1 MRISIIG
8 CGQLSRML
16 ASAGWTMGIE
26 FSFLADQGESTRCI
40 DGLGDVV
47 TIADGISAEEM
58 YQALGKPDV
67 ITIEREAVDVALM
80 REFQNFCPVYPDPDV
95 AWKIQNRHRE
105 KTLVHE
111 SGIATSPWVRIQDEE
126 PLAKAVEA
134 IGGLP
139 VVVKSTED
147 GYDGHNQWVI
157 DSADQIEAFE
167 EDRKLI
173 LKGESQHKHALF
185 EWIVE
190 KKIPFE
196 REISVIGARN
206 VDGSIVSY
214 IPGENVHKN
223 GILHSSIVP
232 APELSETLRDK
243 ASHYISTLLE
253 KTEYVGV
260 LAVECFVIGD
270 DLIVNELAPRVHNS
284 GHWTMNGADTSQF
297 ENHIRAIANF
307 ALGRTNHHGVVGMYN
322 LLGKTLSDDTTP
334 PTELIQSEHYL
345 HWYGKTSRP
354 GRKVGHVN
362 ARAETQEEMAA
373 KLEHIRKAWIDSCFR

>member
-16 ASAGWTMGIE
+16 ALSGWNIGID
-26 FSFLADQGESTRCI
+26 FSFLADQGESTACI
-40 DGLGDVV
+40 SGLGDVV
-47 TIADGISAEEM
+47 TIADGMSAQEM
-58 YQALGKPDV
+58 YQALGQPDA
-67 ITIEREAVDVALM
+67 ITIEREAVHVALM
-80 REFQNFCPVYPDPDV
+80 KELKNFCPVYPDPDV
-95 AWKIQNRHRE
+95 VWKIQNRHRE
-105 KTLVHE
+105 KTLVKE
-111 SGIATSPWVRIQDEE
+111 SGLATSPWARIQDKES
-126 PLAKAVEA
+126 LADAIET

-157 DSADQIEAFE
+157 DSADQIAAFE

-214 IPGENVHKN
+214 IPGENVHQS
-223 GILHSSIVP
+223 GILHTSIVP
-232 APELSETLRDK
+232 APKLSDVIRAK
-243 ASHYISTLLE
+243 AESYIATLLKE
-253 KTEYVGV
+253 TGYVGV
-260 LAVECFVIGD
+260 LAIECFVLGD

-284 GHWTMNGADTSQF
+284 GHWTMDGADTSQF
-297 ENHIRAIANF
+297 ENHVRAIANLS
-307 ALGRTNHHGVVGMYN
+307 LGSTKHYGVAGMYN

-334 PTELIQSEHYL
+334 PTELVQPECFL
-345 HWYGKTSRP
+345 HWYGKTSRL
-354 GRKVGHVN
+354 GRKIGHVN
-362 ARAETQEEMAA
+362 VLASSHEELDER
-373 KLEHIRKAWIDSCFR
+373 LESVRQKWLR

>member
-16 ASAGWTMGIE
+16 ALSGWNMGID
-26 FSFLADQGESTRCI
+26 FSFLADKGESTACI
-40 DGLGDVV
+40 SGLGDVV
-47 TIADGISAEEM
+47 IITEGMSALEM
-58 YQALGKPDV
+58 YQALGRPDA

-80 REFQNFCPVYPDPDV
+80 KELKNFCPVFPDPDIV
-95 AWKIQNRHRE
+95 WKIQNRHRE
-105 KTLVHE
+105 KTLVKE
-111 SGIATSPWVRIQDEE
+111 SGLETSPWVRIQDEE
-126 PLAKAVEA
+126 PLAEAIEA

-157 DSADQIEAFE
+157 DSADHIAAFE
-167 EDRKLI
+167 DDRKLI
-173 LKGESQHKHALF
+173 LKGESQHKHAQF

-214 IPGENVHKN
+214 IPGENVHKG

-232 APELSETLRDK
+232 APHLSDVIKTK
-243 ASHYISTLLE
+243 AEHYISALLK
-253 KTEYVGV
+253 KTGYVGV
-260 LAVECFVIGD
+260 LAVECFVLGD
-270 DLIVNELAPRVHNS
+270 ELIVNELAPRVHNS
-284 GHWTMNGADTSQF
+284 GHWSMNGADTSQF
-297 ENHIRAIANF
+297 ENHVRAIANLP
-307 ALGRTNHHGVVGMYN
+307 LGSTRHCGVAGMYN
-322 LLGKTLSDDTTP
+322 LLGKTLSDNTAP
-334 PTELIQSEHYL
+334 PTALVKPEHFL

-354 GRKVGHVN
+354 GRKIGHVN
-362 ARAETQEEMAA
+362 VRADSQEELAE
-373 KLEHIRKAWIDSCFR
+373 KLECVRKQWLDS